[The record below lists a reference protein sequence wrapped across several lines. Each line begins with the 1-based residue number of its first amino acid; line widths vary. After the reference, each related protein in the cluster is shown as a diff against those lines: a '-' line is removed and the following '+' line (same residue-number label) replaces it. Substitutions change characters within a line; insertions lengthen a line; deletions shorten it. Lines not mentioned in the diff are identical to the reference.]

1 MTVPESR
8 LVRLFRFGSG
18 AAVSFGGTL
27 AVTYVATEWLHLR
40 EEVSFALAVVVMFF
54 VNFAWLRYV
63 VFPAG
68 GKPWQVQMYGFFL
81 ASIGFRG
88 AEYLAFLV
96 LLNVLHLH
104 YMLSVAL
111 VLGLSF
117 LVKFQVFDKH
127 VFRPHH

>member
-1 MTVPESR
+1 MTGFRSR
-8 LVRLFRFGSG
+8 LMRLLRFGSG
-18 AAVSFGGTL
+18 AAISFGGTL
-27 AVTYVATEWLHLR
+27 AVTFVATEGLHLR
-40 EEVSFALAVVVMFF
+40 EEVSFALAVVIMFF
-54 VNFAWLRYV
+54 VNFAYLRYV

-68 GKPWQVQMYGFFL
+68 AKPWRAQMYGFFV
-81 ASIGFRG
+81 ASVGFRG
-88 AEYLAFLV
+88 AEYLAFLI
-96 LLNVLHLH
+96 LLNVLHVH